1 MCAKRVKKAK
11 RIYRAL
17 TDEERLRVELVRKE
31 IRDEL
36 PELRQKAKI
45 AFAAHDAARNVI
57 AQLKAERNRQG
68 ISLADVMGR
77 SGINREAIS
86 KLENSDAPNPTV
98 KTLVR
103 YAAAIGL
110 ELHLTAEA
118 PTAG

>member
-1 MCAKRVKKAK
+1 MGAKRARTAK
-11 RIYRAL
+11 RIYRVL
-17 TDEERLRVELVRKE
+17 TDDERKRVATVRKE
-31 IRDEL
+31 IQEEL
-36 PELRQKAKI
+36 PDLRQKAKI
-45 AFAAHDAARNVI
+45 AFAAHEAARNVI

-68 ISLADVMGR
+68 ISLADVMSR

-110 ELHLTAEA
+110 ELHLSADA
-118 PTAG
+118 PQVG